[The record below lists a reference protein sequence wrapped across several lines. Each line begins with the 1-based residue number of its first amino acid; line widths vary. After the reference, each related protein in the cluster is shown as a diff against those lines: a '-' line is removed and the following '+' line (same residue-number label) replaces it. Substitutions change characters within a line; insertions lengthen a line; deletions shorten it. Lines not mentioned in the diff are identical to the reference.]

1 MRIRLCLF
9 TALVL
14 AGSATVAS
22 GLELHF
28 PPQENLLLR
37 ACDTA
42 ATNIGTAV
50 QEASRTQ
57 VQTIQT
63 QLRVLTP
70 GRLVG
75 DIAFGRP
82 GSSVALGQDSPA
94 ASPAKFTCG
103 HGESTGRLGAGPGP
117 AHPRIV
123 ATLRETFTTPG
134 RYTATFTLNQVGL
147 NILARV
153 GAAERAYRKR
163 HPHGDQLV
171 SIAWGMALHY
181 SPARATSTSSRTP
194 NPVAPR
200 SAK

>member
-1 MRIRLCLF
+1 VRIRLCLF

-28 PPQENLLLR
+28 PPQENLLLG

-57 VQTIQT
+57 VQT
-63 QLRVLTP
+63 
-70 GRLVG
+70 
-75 DIAFGRP
+75 
-82 GSSVALGQDSPA
+82 LGQDSPA